1 MLDLLIER
9 TANTPKID
17 FNCNEGRLKIE
28 GRSIPENP
36 ADFFKPLLAWIM
48 EYYQNPKKKTDIII
62 KLEYINSGSSKS
74 LLELLRYIRDESQKG
89 HECVINWH
97 FEEDDESVQE
107 LGEHY
112 QHTLKIPFVFHS
124 Y

>member
-1 MLDLLIER
+1 MLDLHIEKG
-9 TANTPKID
+9 ANTPKVD
-17 FNCNEGRLKIE
+17 FLSEEGLLHFE

-36 ADFFKPLLAWIM
+36 NDFYKPLFQWVQ
-48 EYYQNPKKKTDIII
+48 EYFKQPQKLTSIVI

-74 LLELLRYIRDESQKG
+74 LLEFFRFVKEQHVAG
-89 HECVINWH
+89 HKCLIKWYS
-97 FEEDDESVQE
+97 EEDDESVQE

-112 QHTLKIPFVFHS
+112 QFTLKIPFEFVH

>member
-1 MLDLLIER
+1 MLDLHIEKS
-9 TANTPKID
+9 TNTPKID
-17 FNCNEGRLKIE
+17 FIFDEGLLRIE
-28 GRSIPENP
+28 GRAIPENP
-36 ADFFKPLLAWIM
+36 NDFFTPVFNWVE
-48 EYYQNPKKKTDIII
+48 EYFKQPKDLTTIVI

-74 LLELLRYIRDESQKG
+74 LLEFFRYIKEQHVNGNK
-89 HECVINWH
+89 CVVKWY

-112 QHTLKIPFVFHS
+112 QYTLKIPFEFIN

>member
-1 MLDLLIER
+1 MLDLHIEK
-9 TANTPKID
+9 TSNTPKVD
-17 FNCNEGRLKIE
+17 FFASEGVMHIE

-36 ADFFKPLLAWIM
+36 SDFYKPLIQWIG
-48 EYYQNPKKKTDIII
+48 EYFNEPKAETKFVF

-74 LLELLRYIRDESQKG
+74 LLEFLRIIKEQHNSGNNCIIEWYYED
-89 HECVINWH
+89 
-97 FEEDDESVQE
+97 DDESVQE

-112 QHTLKIPFVFHS
+112 QYTLKIPFVFYS

>member
-9 TANTPKID
+9 TSNTPKID
-17 FNCNEGRLKIE
+17 FKVNEGLLTIE

-36 ADFFKPLLAWIM
+36 AEFFKPIINWVADYFAIT
-48 EYYQNPKKKTDIII
+48 KIKTELVI

-74 LLELLRYIRDESQKG
+74 LLEFLRRFKDESAKG
-89 HECVINWH
+89 HECVIKWYY
-97 FEEDDESVQE
+97 EEDDESVQE

-112 QHTLKIPFVFHS
+112 QHTLKIPFEFIS

>member
-1 MLDLLIER
+1 MLDLQI
-9 TANTPKID
+9 TKTTNTPKVE
-17 FNCNEGRLKIE
+17 FSASNGVLTIE

-36 ADFFKPLLAWIM
+36 SEFYKPLIQWAI
-48 EYYQNPKKKTDIII
+48 EYFTHPKPLTEFVF

-74 LLELLRYIRDESQKG
+74 LLEFLRVIREQHLKG
-89 HECVINWH
+89 NECIIKWH
-97 FEEDDESVQE
+97 YEEDDESVQE

-112 QHTLKIPFVFHS
+112 QYTLKIPFEFYS

>member
-1 MLDLLIER
+1 MTDLHIPKSS
-9 TANTPKID
+9 NTPKVD
-17 FNCNEGRLKIE
+17 FSAKEGIMHIE

-36 ADFFKPLLAWIM
+36 NEFYKPIILWTS
-48 EYYQNPKKKTDIII
+48 EYFNNPLPITEFVF

-74 LLELLRYIRDESQKG
+74 LLEFLRAIKEQHSKG
-89 HECVINWH
+89 NSCIVKWH
-97 FEEDDESVQE
+97 YEEDDEAVQE

-112 QHTLKIPFVFHS
+112 QYTLKIPFEFYS